1 MDAPSVGSTD
11 SPVMSTPVNK
21 KRQAQL
27 NKGPGRIRT
36 GYQIFSSQIWLRVK
50 SEMASGNFAEISREI
65 GNQWRSLSETDKQH
79 YEEKAKK
86 MNEENALKAAEERK
100 LDEHPP
106 PSKTIT
112 IVHPPPA
119 AAAGPS
125 VSTSQNAAP
134 VKQIEPIF
142 H

>member
-1 MDAPSVGSTD
+1 MT
-11 SPVMSTPVNK
+11 PVVSTPINK
-21 KRQAQL
+21 KPQMKQL
-27 NKGPGRIRT
+27 NKGRLRT

-100 LDEHPP
+100 LDEQRKLLEQQAIARMNGGQH
-106 PSKTIT
+106 
-112 IVHPPPA
+112 
-119 AAAGPS
+119 
-125 VSTSQNAAP
+125 Q
-134 VKQIEPIF
+134 
-142 H
+142 